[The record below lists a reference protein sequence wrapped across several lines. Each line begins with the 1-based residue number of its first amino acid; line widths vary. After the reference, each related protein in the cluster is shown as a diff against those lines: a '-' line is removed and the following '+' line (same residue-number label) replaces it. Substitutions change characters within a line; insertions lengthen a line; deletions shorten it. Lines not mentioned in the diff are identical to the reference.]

1 MVKRR
6 TSNSQ
11 EEATGKKNIT
21 EKKQQVKSSRE
32 STKPPQMTKEVS
44 IRQTKNSVVPTYEQI
59 SERAREIWN
68 ERGCL
73 PGEDERNWLE
83 AENQLLSQEAGKR

>member
-1 MVKRR
+1 MVKGR
-6 TSNSQ
+6 TSDTH
-11 EEATGKKNIT
+11 EGTTGKKDVT
-21 EKKQQVKSSRE
+21 EKERQVKSSRR
-32 STKPPQMTKEVS
+32 STKPSQRIEGIST
-44 IRQTKNSVVPTYEQI
+44 RQTKKSVVPTHEQI